1 MFINKA
7 LKVLLAFSLVMISC
21 DSRSELDSSGLRDA
35 LNSGDPAAREE
46 AFRDVQAGLLDSR
59 AEKDAL
65 QRLEKAGRPRIES
78 EGIVR
83 GAVDFTDGT
92 IRYFATNPLEVMEAA
107 TGGAGGESAG
117 GGRGDGGDGDGGGS
131 SAGGGGTGRSG
142 GGESAGDILRIV
154 DWGPRGEVPIE
165 NRRPNIYVMFDRPMV
180 PLARLGTPIAD
191 VPYFTIEP
199 PVEGSFRWFGTR
211 TLGFRPAK
219 ALLDEPRYRISLAA
233 GAAARSGAVLAE
245 DFSFDIFGE
254 RVKIVNMYPGSPKTN
269 PEDSVSREWV
279 PAPLAREITLEFN
292 QPVDIARIAPSIRVY
307 DSEESSGEAD
317 LSFSVSRP
325 EYPEKLESRTRRALL
340 IRLDEEPPEDTVLT
354 ILLDK
359 GAAPFEG
366 YPRTASVQSFQLET
380 IEPFEAEGLNA
391 YAEGFPQDNREAPF
405 PVRLSYSHFLD
416 TSQSTAGFTVSVDG
430 TPVNPVEIALTSY
443 YVIFSLTGLRPG
455 MTVSVETPPGVT
467 DEYGRR
473 AEAGVWDTTVPRPW
487 PLVEF
492 PSSGEGLRHLEAEFE
507 PALMWAS
514 RNLVQGRLGRA
525 GRPSYFDSPEFEP
538 PYEEID
544 FSALPKDV
552 TSFHRENLRALL
564 PPSGF
569 GTVFFDYAFRKDPEL
584 QDEPRWQWERD
595 RIAVQVTDLGISVR
609 AARNAVLIWVNRL
622 SDGTAVPEARVK
634 AFNLR
639 GTEYTG
645 TTGADGLAVLPIPSG
660 AFGGQFSN
668 NDRYRTETLYVRA
681 EKNGDLAEMQ
691 VTDFND
697 SWSYGVYRSTSPTD
711 AEEVLDR
718 VHMFTDRG
726 LYRPGEELALRGIH
740 WLQGPGGFTPADTAY
755 RIRITEAPG
764 ETVIWEDGGRVSESG
779 GFAHRLTLPEGL
791 EPGGYRIA
799 YSGGGAGAEFEESI
813 GFRIAAFRRVNFQVT
828 SEVRGEHYF
837 RGDTLEA
844 SLGASNLAGGPLPG
858 ADFSYYW
865 TRRPVAFVPP
875 GPRWK
880 DWRFGTSAWAPEQS
894 LSSGEGN
901 LSGAGTATISESTMN
916 HEVTG
921 EAYRY
926 TLEATVEDIDRQAV
940 SSLASAVVHP
950 ADYYLGVRL
959 GKGSTEGW
967 WSRFVAVG
975 DEFTAQVRLVDI
987 FGDEVKLN
995 TPVSMGLIRGEWQSS
1010 AVQGLY
1016 GRVDTR
1022 WEYVKEEIRREET
1035 GLRRG
1040 ASEVSLTIDK
1050 PGEYTLFFEYID
1062 SRERRARTE
1071 LDLYASGSG
1080 WVRRSG
1086 RTPREINLIV
1096 DRDMYEPGETA
1107 RILVQ
1112 SPIEKGRYLLTLERG
1127 EILEERVI
1135 ELEGSTEMIEVEVK
1149 PEYVPV
1155 FYAALSS
1162 FTERTETEDDFFEPD
1177 LGRPRSLFGLTA
1189 VRVDTAPVELDVR
1202 VESGKAVY
1210 GPGDEVEILVSVEHE
1225 GRPVSGAEV
1234 TLLGVDRGVLDLIDY
1249 RVPDPLK
1256 YFYSEGHFPHGVM
1269 GDDSRRLLLRP
1280 VTYEAAE
1287 LQGGDGSKEPA
1298 AYAMEEGGVGRP
1310 RDRRNFNPLAFFE
1323 PALIT
1328 DDEGKLEFR
1337 AVLPDTLTAYRITA
1351 AALEGVK
1358 LGLDEGEFQVS
1369 NAVNVR
1375 TALPRRFRSRDTAA
1389 AGVILDNTS
1398 DAAVDVRV
1406 SASSDILNIAGE
1418 GERSVRL
1425 EAGAS
1430 AELPFILEAVEKGEG
1445 VIRFT
1450 VQSDMLREVLEEKVV
1465 VEQPVVTEVFT
1476 SAGVVRG
1483 AGPGDAAAAG
1493 GGAPGVGEPP
1503 GDGAAAGGG
1512 PGSAA
1517 AAGAAPVET
1526 VVLPGYSAESWGGL
1540 SLSVAASLG
1549 PYIEAPLGR
1558 LLNPEYP
1565 LIADE
1570 LYELAAWAVV
1580 LGAGSGD
1587 TGEPGEREAL
1597 EERAADVFGRLA
1609 AFQFPDG
1616 GIGYRAPSLE
1626 YARPDWFLSIL
1637 SAHAAMELEAAGL
1650 EAARFGGAL
1659 NWDDL
1664 RGRLRE
1670 RLAEAKGEDAVSF
1683 RAAWSAWVL
1692 ARSGAVSR
1700 DEIAWL
1706 GDSGDRLGIAGY
1718 GLLSEAHGILGARR
1732 KAVSLYQRA
1741 KKFITLGTR
1750 SVDAAETAE
1759 AADYF
1764 GSPEIPLALLLR
1776 SAVLRGEES
1785 ELVMRLAGSLDTG
1798 RNSRRFSS
1806 RFDDLWVVTGFAPLL
1821 RNESGGA
1828 ARRVTVSLGGRTLIQ
1843 EPPPGAEPPDSG
1855 GPLSL
1860 RRNFPL
1866 SAPPLSELEA
1876 DTPLDLTFITAAA
1889 AAGRAEDSEAAESA
1903 RRAESAG
1910 SARAARAAQRAGT
1923 AEAAPLYYAA
1933 ALSYA
1938 LPAET
1943 ALPRDEGIEV
1953 FSRIETLSGE
1963 EVSSDELPLG
1973 ETLRVRVNINT
1984 LNRRSFLRL
1993 VVPIPSGAEIVDPS
2007 LAVSGRYLDAGGT
2020 NSETWTRET
2029 VYGDTVDA
2037 TGEGGGYFSP
2047 AAWSF
2052 WFYRPVQK
2060 VYDNAAS
2067 YLWEDFYAGQR
2078 EISFLIRTTT
2088 PGIYPTPPVTASL
2101 QFEPEVFGRGPG
2113 ELMIIRAGE

>member
-1 MFINKA
+1 M
-7 LKVLLAFSLVMISC
+7 LLTFSLMMISC
-21 DSRSELDSSGLRDA
+21 DSRSELDSLGLRDA

-46 AFRDVQAGLLDSR
+46 AFRNVQAGLLDSR

-65 QRLEKAGRPRIES
+65 RRLEKAGRPRMES

-92 IRYFATNPLEVMEAA
+92 IRYFATNTMDVMESA
-107 TGGAGGESAG
+107 TGGAGGDGHGGDSAG
-117 GGRGDGGDGDGGGS
+117 GGRDGGG
-131 SAGGGGTGRSG
+131 
-142 GGESAGDILRIV
+142 AGDILRIV

-165 NRRPNIYVMFDRPMV
+165 NRRPNIYVMFNRPMV
-180 PLARLGTPIAD
+180 PLARLGSPIAD
-191 VPYFTIEP
+191 VPYFIIEP
-199 PVEGSFRWFGTR
+199 PVEGTFRWLGTR
-211 TLGFRPAK
+211 TLGFRPAE
-219 ALLDEPRYRISLAA
+219 ALLDAPRYRISLAA
-233 GAAARSGAVLAE
+233 GAGGLSDSAQKGTAQKAAALSGAVLAE

-254 RVKIVNMYPGSPKTN
+254 RVKIVNLYPGSPKTN
-269 PEDSVSREWV
+269 PEDSVSLEWV
-279 PAPLAREITLEFN
+279 PAVLAREITLEFN

-325 EYPEKLESRTRRALL
+325 EYPGELESRTRRAAL

-366 YPRTASVQSFQLET
+366 YPRTASAQSFQLET

-391 YAEGFPQDNREAPF
+391 YAGSFPQDNREAPF
-405 PVRLSYSHFLD
+405 PVRLSYSHFLN
-416 TSQSTAGFTVSVDG
+416 TSQSTAGFAVSVDG

-443 YVIFSLTGLRPG
+443 HVIFSLTGLRPG

-473 AEAGVWDTTVPRPW
+473 AEAGVWEITVPRPW

-525 GRPSYFDSPEFEP
+525 GRPSYFDSPELKP

-544 FSALPKDV
+544 FSAVPKDV

-564 PPSGF
+564 PTSGL

-584 QDEPRWQWERD
+584 QDEPRQQWERG

-697 SWSYGVYRSTSPTD
+697 SWSYDVYSAMSPTD

-755 RIRITEAPG
+755 SIRITEAPG

-791 EPGGYRIA
+791 EPGNYRIA
-799 YSGGGAGAEFEESI
+799 YSGGAAGAEFEEGI

-837 RGDTLEA
+837 RGDILEA

-858 ADFSYYW
+858 ADYSYYW

-880 DWRFGTSAWAPEQS
+880 DWRFGTSARAPEQS

-921 EAYRY
+921 AAYRC

-987 FGDEVKLN
+987 FGEEVKLN
-995 TPVSMGLIRGEWQSS
+995 TPVIMGLIRGEWRSS

-1022 WEYVKEEIRREET
+1022 WEYVEEEIRREET

-1040 ASEVSLTIDK
+1040 ASEVSLTIDE

-1086 RTPREINLIV
+1086 RTPREIDLIV

-1112 SPIEKGRYLLTLERG
+1112 SPIEKGRYLLTLERE

-1280 VTYEAAE
+1280 VTYEAAG
-1287 LQGGDGSKEPA
+1287 LQGGDGLEESVLYESE
-1298 AYAMEEGGVGRP
+1298 MMGEGGDGRP
-1310 RDRRNFNPLAFFE
+1310 RPGPRPGDRRDFNPLAFFE
-1323 PALIT
+1323 PALVT

-1351 AALEGVK
+1351 AALNGVK

-1375 TALPRRFRSRDTAA
+1375 AALPRRFRSRDTAA

-1398 DAAVDVRV
+1398 DEAVDVRV
-1406 SASSDILNIAGE
+1406 RASSDILNIAGE
-1418 GERSVRL
+1418 GERPVHL

-1450 VQSDMLREVLEEKVV
+1450 VQSDVLREVLEEKVV

-1483 AGPGDAAAAG
+1483 AGPG
-1493 GGAPGVGEPP
+1493 GE
-1503 GDGAAAGGG
+1503 
-1512 PGSAA
+1512 A
-1517 AAGAAPVET
+1517 AAGAATVET
-1526 VVLPGYSAESWGGL
+1526 VVLPGYSAEGWGGL
-1540 SLSVAASLG
+1540 SLSVEASLG

-1570 LYELAAWAVV
+1570 LYELAARAVV
-1580 LGAGSGD
+1580 LGAGSGAA
-1587 TGEPGEREAL
+1587 GEPGEREAL
-1597 EERAADVFGRLA
+1597 EERAADVFERLA

-1750 SVDAAETAE
+1750 SADAAETAE

-1785 ELVMRLAGSLDTG
+1785 ELVMRLAGSLDAG
-1798 RNSRRFSS
+1798 RNRRRFSS

-1821 RNESGGA
+1821 RNEGGGA

-1876 DTPLDLTFITAAA
+1876 ETPLDLTFITA
-1889 AAGRAEDSEAAESA
+1889 
-1903 RRAESAG
+1903 
-1910 SARAARAAQRAGT
+1910 
-1923 AEAAPLYYAA
+1923 AAPLYYAA

-1963 EVSSDELPLG
+1963 EVSPDELPLG

-2007 LAVSGRYLDAGGT
+2007 LAVSGRYLNAGGT

-2029 VYGDTVDA
+2029 VYGDTVDVV
-2037 TGEGGGYFSP
+2037 GEGGGYFSP

-2113 ELMIIRAGE
+2113 QLMIIRVGETR